1 MEQKKYKAMVRG
13 VESARIETV
22 IREYVH
28 SGRDREVIRLSLLED
43 VSYTRIADR
52 AELEVS
58 SRTVQV
64 IMNKWMPIILA
75 HL

>member
-1 MEQKKYKAMVRG
+1 MEKKGYKAMVRG
-13 VESARIETV
+13 IEGARIENV

-28 SGRDREVIRLSLLED
+28 NGRDREVLRLSLLDD

-58 SRTVQV
+58 SRTVQE
-64 IMNKWMPIILA
+64 IMNKWMPIIMENL
-75 HL
+75 